1 MQRITLGEKT
11 EAAFRAAPRYLE
23 VSPSDSGVLGGLL
36 EKTCSLLALL
46 VRKRTVDGT
55 GWGGG
60 TLRRENKVGV
70 ERRKELY

>member
-11 EAAFRAAPRYLE
+11 EATFRAALRHLD

-46 VRKRTVDGT
+46 VQKWTVDGT

-60 TLRRENKVGV
+60 TSEKG
-70 ERRKELY
+70 K